1 MTRRLLLALAFL
13 APALLLA
20 ESQQPPY
27 EEKNWETNE
36 NMRNIFAELDAIRK
50 TLATLTLPTMDIAV
64 TTPTVAGQLVKTSAY
79 VVYVSTNTTGVN
91 GWVKVGS
98 Q

>member
-1 MTRRLLLALAFL
+1 MKPYCLALFL
-13 APALLLA
+13 FLPALVGA
-20 ESQQPPY
+20 GSQQPPF

-36 NMRNIFAELDAIRK
+36 NMRAAFIALDELTKKVDV
-50 TLATLTLPTMDIAV
+50 LTPAVVDI
-64 TTPTVAGQLVKTSAY
+64 TISTPTAVGQIVVTSAY
-79 VVYVSTNTTGVN
+79 VVYISTNTTGVN

>member
-1 MTRRLLLALAFL
+1 MKRYRLAFL
-13 APALLLA
+13 LFLPSLVGAG
-20 ESQQPPY
+20 SQQPPF

-36 NMRNIFAELDAIRK
+36 NMRAAF
-50 TLATLTLPTMDIAV
+50 IAV
-64 TTPTVAGQLVKTSAY
+64 DELQKKVDVLTPAVVNITISTPTAVGQIVITSAY
-79 VVYVSTNTTGVN
+79 VVYISTNITDVK